1 MKKIFLLMML
11 LAPVAVLAQK
21 GAQGGVSKADL
32 STSGSEVYMTM
43 ALTENQGQVGVKLE
57 FGKVISEIATDKML
71 LVEIEDLQR
80 MRFASVVEAM
90 NTLASYGWE
99 IEESYT
105 VETRT
110 GALTFIVFAKEV
122 ARLKKVENSGASK
135 PSLESKGKAP
145 AKK

>member
-1 MKKIFLLMML
+1 MKKIFLLLMFV
-11 LAPVAVLAQK
+11 APLAVLAQRD
-21 GAQGGVSKADL
+21 AQGGVSKADQ
-32 STSGSEVYMTM
+32 SGSGAEVYMTM
-43 ALTENQGQVGVKLE
+43 ALTENQGQIGVKLD
-57 FGKVISEIATDKML
+57 FGKVISEIATEKML

-80 MRFASVVEAM
+80 MRFTSIVEAM

-122 ARLKKVENSGASK
+122 ARLKKAQSASGSK
-135 PSLESKGKAP
+135 PSLESKGKTP